1 MSVEQMAHLSDLFIE
16 HDSLVSLHV
25 QLHNQMRRLI
35 LSGRWAYGT
44 RIPTES
50 QLVTH
55 LNISRSTVRLAL
67 HMAEVEGLIERTR
80 GRGTFVAYQAPTP
93 NRPLAFVATDLNTD
107 YQLLILKGAERE
119 ARARGYRVIFTN
131 APDQEEELRILAD
144 LVKDDIA
151 GIMLWPRP
159 SGEREV
165 NRVLYAQLILPTI
178 LIDRPIP
185 GLNQIRCVTSDNY
198 GGAAQL
204 MQHLFSLGH
213 RDIVS
218 LSHQQTHL
226 LPVADR
232 LRAYADAFEV
242 IGLVPPD
249 PWLIGDPEEEIG
261 SKHVMRAYDNADMP
275 HIIAIQAYVTQRQPT
290 AVFAINDH
298 VAVLAALAMRQLGLR
313 IPQDISIAGFD
324 DADLSVYMNVP
335 LTTVAQDTFEIGRR
349 AAQLL
354 INQIENPGQVG
365 QNQFVPTQLRV
376 RESTAVFTA
385 SADIE
390 RG

>member
-50 QLVTH
+50 QLATH

-80 GRGTFVAYQAPTP
+80 GRGTFVSNHARPA
-93 NRPLAFVATDLNTD
+93 NRLLAFVSTDFNTD
-107 YQLLILKGAERE
+107 YQLLILKGAECQ
-119 ARARGYRVIFTN
+119 ARATGYRIIFSHSSSH
-131 APDQEEELRILAD
+131 EEELRVLDTLQAD
-144 LVKDDIA
+144 AISGLI
-151 GIMLWPRP
+151 LWPRP
-159 SGEREV
+159 LAGQGTNQTVYKRLIV
-165 NRVLYAQLILPTI
+165 PTVLL
-178 LIDRPIP
+178 DRPIP
-185 GLNQIRCVTSDNY
+185 GLDFPCVTSDNY
-198 GGAAQL
+198 NGAL
-204 MQHLFSLGH
+204 SLVQHLVELGH
-213 RDIVS
+213 RNIVF
-218 LSHQQTHL
+218 LCHHQLHL

-232 LRAYADAFEV
+232 LRAYNDALTAAG
-242 IGLVPPD
+242 IAPPE
-249 PWLIGDPEEEIG
+249 PWLIGVDDDEIG
-261 SKHVMRAYDNADMP
+261 SHYILKAYDKPNLP
-275 HIIAIQAYVTQRQPT
+275 LIEEIQRLLIQHQPT
-290 AVFAINDH
+290 AIFAVHDH
-298 VAVLAALAMRQLGLR
+298 LAVMAALAMRQLGLR
-313 IPQDISIAGFD
+313 IPQDISVAGFD
-324 DADLSVYMNVP
+324 DADLSVYMSVP
-335 LTTVAQDTFEIGRR
+335 LTTVAQDTLEIGRR

-354 INQIENPGQVG
+354 INQIENPGQIG

-376 RESTAVFTA
+376 RASTAVFTA